1 MWSELGVNM
10 LILILL
16 FIYLMHDLMHEHYSV
31 INSFTI
37 IMT

>member
-16 FIYLMHDLMHEHYSV
+16 FIYLMHDLMHEPLFSY
-31 INSFTI
+31 
-37 IMT
+37 